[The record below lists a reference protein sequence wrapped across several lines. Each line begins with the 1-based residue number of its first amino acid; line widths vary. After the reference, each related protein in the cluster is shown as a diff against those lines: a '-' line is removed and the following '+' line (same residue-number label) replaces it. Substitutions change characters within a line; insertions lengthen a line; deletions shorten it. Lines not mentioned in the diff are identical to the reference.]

1 MDVLRRRLA
10 LALCLLGLAAGVAAC
25 GDEEPGVDA
34 PAREGLA
41 LGLDGIDY
49 NVFITRQLNP
59 SIPPD
64 DTYYTGAEPDPD
76 ETLYGVFVQAC
87 NNSDQSRETAE
98 DFKVVDNQGNEF
110 EPEQADA
117 GEVIAYEPRELAP
130 EECIPEAGSLAQLG
144 PEAASMLLFRLP
156 VAVTENRPL
165 ELEIEGEGDEH
176 LTFELDL

>member
-1 MDVLRRRLA
+1 MDVVPRRLA
-10 LALCLLGLAAGVAAC
+10 LALCLLGLAAAVGAC
-25 GDEEPGVDA
+25 GDEEPGIDE

-41 LGLDGIDY
+41 LPLDGIDY

-59 SIPPD
+59 AIPPD

-76 ETLYGVFVQAC
+76 ETLYGVFIQAC

-98 DFKVVDNQGNEF
+98 EFTVVDNQDNEF
-110 EPEQADA
+110 EPEQEDA

-144 PEAASMLLFRLP
+144 PEAATMLLFKLP
-156 VAVTENRPL
+156 VEVTENRPL

-176 LTFELDL
+176 LVVELDL